1 MNQTL
6 KYITKLT
13 SIASPTGY
21 TNEIINYLKEEI
33 SSLGYQP
40 IITNKGSL
48 MVNVKGKNDEK

>member
-21 TNEIINYLKEEI
+21 TNEIINYLK
-33 SSLGYQP
+33 
-40 IITNKGSL
+40 
-48 MVNVKGKNDEK
+48 